1 MGERFDAHAK
11 AVGKHCYPSDVVLP
25 GMLWVRAIRARHAH
39 AAIRSIDTAAAREMP
54 GVACVLTASDV
65 PGLNAF
71 GLDVPDQPV
80 LASDRIRFHGEAIA
94 IVAAETDQR
103 ARQAADAVVVEAEP
117 LVALSD
123 PLESD
128 DVCGQVELGMGDVEA
143 AADLVRELTYRTPR
157 QEHAFLETEAGC
169 AYHDDG
175 VLTVV
180 AGGQNP
186 FHDRRQ
192 LAAILGVPESRLR
205 VLHPMMGGAF
215 GGKEDLNVQPLLAL
229 VTWHTGRPCRMMYDR
244 EESISAGVKR
254 HPFQVSFRI
263 AATSEGDLVSADVDF
278 VADAGAYTTLSPAVV
293 GLAAEHACGP
303 YAFAG
308 TRIRGRA
315 IFTNNGNAS
324 AFRGFGNPQMVA
336 GLEQCV
342 DMLARDTG
350 LGPIEFRRRN
360 LLRPG
365 DVAGFGGPLLGTL
378 GMGRVLDDA
387 QASPLLTEPA
397 RWKARLAPHKRRGAG
412 LAIAWQGFGMGAGVK
427 DRAVVRMER
436 QETGRIRLHVS
447 TPDMGQGNLSAYIR
461 IAADELG
468 VPASLLDIADGDS
481 DGPDSGSSNGS
492 RTMFTVG
499 SAVLDAAREL
509 RRAIADGG
517 SGPLS
522 AEGRFAPHQP
532 EPITPGLP
540 HAAFASSAQ
549 IVLVEVDTLTGEV
562 DVLRV
567 EHYLDAGRV
576 VDRSGVE
583 AQSEGAIA
591 QGLGLALLEDAIIE
605 DGEPRTTRLSTYLI
619 PTALDVPADIITHI
633 VEEPEPLSPLGV
645 RGIGE
650 IGISATAGAVA
661 NAIYDA
667 IGRRFARF
675 PITPEHVLE
684 ALSS

>member
-1 MGERFDAHAK
+1 MGERFDAHVK
-11 AVGKHCYPSDVVLP
+11 AAGKHRYPSDVALP
-25 GMLWVRAIRARHAH
+25 GMLWVRVVRARHAH
-39 AAIRSIDTAAAREMP
+39 ATIRAIDTTAARETP

-71 GLDVPDQPV
+71 GLDVADQPV
-80 LASDRIRFHGEAIA
+80 LASDLIRFHGEAIA
-94 IVAAETDQR
+94 IVAADTDQQ
-103 ARQAADAVVVEAEP
+103 ARRAADAVLVDAEP
-117 LVALSD
+117 LEVVSD
-123 PLESD
+123 PLEPAD
-128 DVCGQVELGMGDVEA
+128 LCGRVELGTGDIDA
-143 AADLVRELTYRTPR
+143 ALADADLVRELTYQTPR

-169 AYHDDG
+169 AYDDDG
-175 VLTVV
+175 VLTIV

-244 EESISAGVKR
+244 QESIAAGVKR
-254 HPFQVSFRI
+254 HSFQVRYRI
-263 AATSEGDLVSADVDF
+263 AATSAGDLVAADVDF
-278 VADAGAYTTLSPAVV
+278 VAEAGAYTTLSPAVV

-315 IFTNNGNAS
+315 AFTNNGNAS

-365 DVAGFGGPLLGTL
+365 EVAGFGRPVLGTL
-378 GMGRVLDDA
+378 GMGRVLDAA
-387 QASPLLTEPA
+387 QASPLLTEPIHSET
-397 RWKARLAPHKRRGAG
+397 PHKRRGVG

-427 DRAVVRMER
+427 DRALVRLER
-436 QETGRIRLHVS
+436 LESGRIRLHVS

-468 VPASLLDIADGDS
+468 VPASLFDIADGDS

-499 SAVLDAAREL
+499 SAVLQAAREL
-509 RRAIADGG
+509 RRTDG
-517 SGPLS
+517 GPLS
-522 AEGRFAPHQP
+522 VEGRFAPRQSD
-532 EPITPGLP
+532 PITPGIP

-576 VDRSGVE
+576 IDRAGVE

-619 PTALDVPADIITHI
+619 PSALDVPADIVTFI

-650 IGISATAGAVA
+650 IGISATAAAVA

-667 IGRRFARF
+667 VGRRFARF
-675 PITPEHVLE
+675 PITPEQVLE